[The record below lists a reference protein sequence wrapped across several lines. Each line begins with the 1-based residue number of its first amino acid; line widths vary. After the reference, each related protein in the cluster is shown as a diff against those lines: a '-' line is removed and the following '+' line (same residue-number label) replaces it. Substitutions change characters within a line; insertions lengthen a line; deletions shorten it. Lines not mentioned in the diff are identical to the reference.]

1 MPNYLRVMD
10 GVVVQEFTTP
20 VGFTIDECWT
30 PDIVGQ
36 FIPQPDGVSPQQG
49 WTYDGTTFAEP
60 VAPPVPIEVQAQNEL
75 NTRVVQ
81 GITITST
88 GTPSLNCVM
97 ALDANTM
104 NQVGSVARDAG
115 AGLGLPGDD
124 DTFTYPDIDGV
135 PRTFNEVQVI
145 ALYKG
150 QRDLLLVLNTQM
162 AIMAHGGPP
171 SWPDT
176 QAKTIP

>member
-1 MPNYLRVMD
+1 MEYRRVVD
-10 GVVVQEFTTP
+10 GVVTESFTTP
-20 VGFTIDECWT
+20 EGFVIDECW
-30 PDIVGQ
+30 PAAIVGQ
-36 FIPQPDGVSPQQG
+36 FVLKPDNVDPQQG

-60 VAPPVPIEVQAQNEL
+60 VPPEVPIDVQAQNEL
-75 NTRVVQ
+75 ATRIAQ
-81 GITITST
+81 GITVTST

-97 ALDANTM
+97 ALDAKTM
-104 NQVGSVARDAG
+104 SEIGPVVMAAPVI
-115 AGLGLPGDD
+115 GLPGDG

-135 PRTFNEVQVI
+135 PRTFNEGQLN

-176 QAKTIP
+176 QSKNIP